1 MNMKSNA
8 QAMIATLLAANAPAA
23 AAYGSH
29 WEAEFYEGAAAGRTT
44 NAMWVFAQ
52 DGVHIFSPDGAELL
66 VRHDEDTACH
76 AVLDPW
82 SPPGTVQDDCWAM
95 DPVHDG
101 ENYVFV
107 GNNNWVEDGF
117 VDVYSMWTGTRIASV
132 PVCTLPYHM
141 EYAPGRRELWVSC
154 WLRPQDENSSNE
166 TDRGTIEVIQ
176 TQALGA
182 PPAQISTR
190 GWDQHVHS
198 DVVVDASIPNK
209 AYELSMES
217 DTIYEIDSGSK
228 AVRDEVKVQKTVG
241 TYEHA
246 FSPKNKHI
254 FLRTYVCCACGEFK
268 DTREPCEDYME
279 ESPVLVEYGPSAGNE
294 TQPGT
299 CGKFCKGSLADVN
312 GIWEFDTKTNTHV
325 AQHFAAAGATG
336 AKPFASPLGE
346 YVLIGGGDGGDA
358 VKVLRAGKNGEASAE
373 VGIIELGFGAD
384 EGTHALSDI
393 SFIKGDSRNIAVF
406 TSTLNNHIVIAD
418 LGGFDSA
425 TPDKPHKTSGVDL
438 DLFDE
443 PREDVSVKHDIRGIS
458 IRQVAWAAGTDY
470 VWVSSPMTG
479 QVHIIELGPGVEDAR
494 VVRTLDDIDMAR
506 HFLWV
511 ASFRENALESQA
523 REVALA
529 EKAREDALEASLANL
544 ARENALTTQQVDDGQ
559 EQFAASSRAELAG
572 VVDNMEGDTTTAKN
586 LGITGVVLGAVAILV
601 SVINL
606 IKKGDVTPKPSQPAT
621 YRDEQPSVTTDDGKH
636 PAEDVPSDMPS
647 DAPSDGGFN
656 A

>member
-1 MNMKSNA
+1 MKSNA
-8 QAMIATLLAANAPAA
+8 AIATLLAATAPTA

-29 WEAEFYEGAAAGRTT
+29 WEAEFYEGAASGRTT

-66 VRHDEDTACH
+66 VRQDKSAACH

-82 SPPGTVQDDCWAM
+82 SPPETVQDDCWAM

-117 VDVYSMWTGTRIASV
+117 VDVYSMWTGTRLASV
-132 PVCTLPYHM
+132 PICSLPYHM

-154 WLRPQDENSSNE
+154 WLRPQEENSSNV

-182 PPAQISTR
+182 PPTQISTR
-190 GWDQHVHS
+190 GWDKHVHS
-198 DVVVDASIPNK
+198 EIVVDPSIPNK

-217 DTIYEIDSGSK
+217 DAIYEIDAGSK
-228 AVRDEVKVQKTVG
+228 AVRDEVKIQNTVG

-246 FSPKNKHI
+246 ISPKNRHL

-268 DTREPCEDYME
+268 DTRRPCDDWEVTN
-279 ESPVLVEYGPSAGNE
+279 PVLVEHGPSASPDP
-294 TQPGT
+294 QPGT

-312 GIWEFDTKTNTHV
+312 GVWEFDTETNTHV
-325 AQHFAAAGATG
+325 AQHFAADGATG
-336 AKPFASPLGE
+336 AKPFVSPLGE
-346 YVLIGGGDGGDA
+346 YVLIGGGDGGNA

-373 VGIIELGFGAD
+373 VGTIELGFGAD

-393 SFIKGDSRNIAVF
+393 SFIEGDGRNIAVF
-406 TSTLNNHIVIAD
+406 TSTLNNYVVFAN
-418 LGGFDSA
+418 LAGFDAA
-425 TPDKPHKTSGVDL
+425 TPDEPHTTAGVPL
-438 DLFDE
+438 ELFDE
-443 PREDVSVKHDIRGIS
+443 PLEEISIRHDIRGIS
-458 IRQVAWAAGTDY
+458 IRQVTWAAGTDY
-470 VWVSSPMTG
+470 VWVSSPGTA
-479 QVHIIELGPGVEDAR
+479 QVHVIKLGPGVEDAR
-494 VVRTLDDIDMAR
+494 VIKTLDDIDTAR

-511 ASFRENALESQA
+511 HSFQ
-523 REVALA
+523 
-529 EKAREDALEASLANL
+529 EDALASRAREEALADKAQEDADALASQAVEDSLADAKSQAKEGRVQL
-544 ARENALTTQQVDDGQ
+544 LEGQ
-559 EQFAASSRAELAG
+559 EQLAKSSAQLADA
-572 VVDNMEGDTTTAKN
+572 VDDVEGDTTVAKN
-586 LGITGVVLGAVAILV
+586 LGIAGIVLGGVAILL

-606 IKKGDVTPKPSQPAT
+606 LRKGGGTTQQRAT
-621 YRDEQPSVTTDDGKH
+621 YDGGPSVSTSNDKQPLEH
-636 PAEDVPSDMPS
+636 
-647 DAPSDGGFN
+647 APSDGGIN